1 MIVLE
6 YPDVFVTV
14 VSTVVILDS
23 FLSDV
28 IVSAVSVTTTSGG
41 GFAIGVDA
49 TRLVEDCILQKKT
62 IYLLHCFTLA
72 YFNIHLNRLKILR
85 TQ

>member
-62 IYLLHCFTLA
+62 ICLLHSSEDCS
-72 YFNIHLNRLKILR
+72 LKLKQY
-85 TQ
+85 TSK

>member
-1 MIVLE
+1 MYQIDTSVIVLE

-49 TRLVEDCILQKKT
+49 TRLVEDCILQKKK
-62 IYLLHCFTLA
+62 YV
-72 YFNIHLNRLKILR
+72 YFIRRRIVV
-85 TQ
+85 

>member
-62 IYLLHCFTLA
+62 IYLPYSSGDC
-72 YFNIHLNRLKILR
+72 INRLKILR